1 MKPAYKVVII
11 LFILID
17 IFLFFKIL
25 LSQGNIQ
32 LFNPQGYIAMQQK
45 DLLITYVL
53 IMLIIVIPVLAFT
66 YFVAWK
72 YRSSNTKAHFTPEAK
87 YSKFSEALLWVFP
100 TIIVIVM
107 SVITWNATHKI
118 DPHKAIKS
126 DVKPLTIQVIA
137 LQWKW
142 LFIYPE
148 QNIATVN
155 YIAFP
160 EKTPLIFTLTADAPM
175 SSFWIPSL
183 GGQLYAMTGMEQK
196 LHLIADN
203 QGEFRGSNAEI
214 SGAGFATMN
223 FIAKATSQREFELWV
238 ESVKQSPHA
247 LTLEEYNKLAKP
259 SENTPPI
266 FYNSTEDDLFN
277 TIIMKFMMPPSPT
290 GEFHKMEDG
299 EMMEGKTHMEH
310 MKQIEH

>member
-1 MKPAYKVVII
+1 MKPAYKFII
-11 LFILID
+11 LAFILVD

-32 LFNPQGYIAMQQK
+32 IFNPQGYIAIQQK
-45 DLLITYVL
+45 NLLITYFL
-53 IMLIIVIPVLAFT
+53 IMLIIVIPVFIAT
-66 YFVAWK
+66 YFIAWK
-72 YRSSNTKAHFTPEAK
+72 YRASNTKAHFTPEAK

-100 TIIVIVM
+100 TIIVIIM
-107 SVITWNATHKI
+107 SVVTWDATHKI
-118 DPHKAIKS
+118 DPHKAIQS

-148 QNIATVN
+148 QGIATVN

-160 EKTPLIFTLTADAPM
+160 EKTPLTFTLTADGPM
-175 SSFWIPSL
+175 SSFWIPQL
-183 GGQLYAMTGMEQK
+183 GGQLYAMTGMSHS
-196 LHLIADN
+196 LHLIADT

-214 SGAGFATMN
+214 SGAGFAGMK
-223 FIAKATSQREFELWV
+223 FVAKATSQREFELWV

-277 TIIMKFMMPPSPT
+277 TIMMKFMIPPSQSE
-290 GEFHKMEDG
+290 EFHIMENG
-299 EMMEGKTHMEH
+299 EKMEGKSHDSH
-310 MKQIEH
+310 